1 VALTEEEE
9 RELKE
14 TLSSQ
19 EQELTELRAKI
30 DSIETSRK
38 NLQDEFQSSI
48 HKKEEESTKLRI
60 ILQEARDK
68 LSRLHAENE
77 KLRNENS
84 DAVNSMSEMLNDAV
98 RGRAEVEMSLQESI
112 HLLEQQKR
120 MDIKKNSQMSKM
132 EHEVQI
138 LQTKERYQETL
149 IASLK
154 NQIKR
159 GM

>member
-1 VALTEEEE
+1 M
-9 RELKE
+9 
-14 TLSSQ
+14 
-19 EQELTELRAKI
+19 
-30 DSIETSRK
+30 
-38 NLQDEFQSSI
+38 
-48 HKKEEESTKLRI
+48 
-60 ILQEARDK
+60 
-68 LSRLHAENE
+68 
-77 KLRNENS
+77 